1 MNNNINNKVLEL
13 TEMLSEA
20 ASTGIFPGGNFA
32 LVCEEKMGTIL

>member
-20 ASTGIFPGGNFA
+20 ASTGIFPG
-32 LVCEEKMGTIL
+32 EILL